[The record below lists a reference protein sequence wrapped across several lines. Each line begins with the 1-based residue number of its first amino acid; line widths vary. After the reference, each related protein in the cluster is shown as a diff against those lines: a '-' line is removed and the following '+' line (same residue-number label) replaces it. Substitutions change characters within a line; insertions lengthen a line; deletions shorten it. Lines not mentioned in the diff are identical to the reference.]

1 MRLRIRREF
10 ARSTHTRPGVTT
22 TPVKLK
28 WRWWIVIAVVL
39 LTALTDYSCRR
50 ARRERSQDKVI
61 LALAPQYGVDPA
73 LVKAVIWRESRF
85 DPEARG
91 TSGEIGLMQVMQGTG
106 EDWAKAEKIKFYFHR
121 RLYDPEK
128 NIRAGTWYL
137 KKMLNRY
144 RHTDNPIPYALAAY
158 NAGPGKVDKWAKG
171 AAATSSAAFIQQIDF
186 PGTRGYV
193 QSIMKRYEYYRRR
206 FPPTAQKK

>member
-1 MRLRIRREF
+1 LRKPDGGD
-10 ARSTHTRPGVTT
+10 ADQS
-22 TPVKLK
+22 
-28 WRWWIVIAVVL
+28 
-39 LTALTDYSCRR
+39 
-50 ARRERSQDKVI
+50 
-61 LALAPQYGVDPA
+61 APQPVPDISVDLLCDTLASSAHNAGLPVSFFA
-73 LVKAVIWRESRF
+73 NLIWRESRF

-91 TSGEIGLMQVMQGTG
+91 RSGEIGLMQVMKGTG
-106 EDWAKAEKIKFYFHR
+106 EDWAKAEKITFYFHR

-158 NAGPGKVDKWAKG
+158 NAGPGNADKWAK
-171 AAATSSAAFIQQIDF
+171 AAARATSTAFIQQIGF
-186 PGTRGYV
+186 PTTREYV

-206 FPPTAQKK
+206 FPPPVEKK